1 MVGRG
6 SVFRLSVVGRWGLS
20 AGGGVEG
27 AGGGLEVENGLA
39 GRGGGRTRGDRGGR
53 SGVSAA
59 GGGGGG
65 RGGVRGGGE
74 SRVSG
79 LRVFSVVTLPVSG
92 RLWVRPVLPVSTVA
106 DSARAASGSQVA
118 SSVSAGGSEVVAL
131 EITDEPPVD
140 GRKKYKLRLQYL
152 KLII

>member
-1 MVGRG
+1 M
-6 SVFRLSVVGRWGLS
+6 VGRWGLS

-27 AGGGLEVENGLA
+27 AGGGLEVEKGLDD

-79 LRVFSVVTLPVSG
+79 LRVFSVVMLLVSG
-92 RLWVRPVLPVSTVA
+92 RLWVRPVLLVSTVA
-106 DSARAASGSQVA
+106 AGAVSRSQVA
-118 SSVSAGGSEVVAL
+118 SSVRAGGSEVVAL

-140 GRKKYKLRLQYL
+140 GRKNYKLKSQLL
-152 KLII
+152 KRMFFHFGKYSFT